1 MFLLLVFA
9 AAGACHLVAGQ
20 QCSIPNEDKIDCG
33 FVGSNQ
39 QSCEADG
46 CCWQPVDPNPSNAPW
61 CFKDASFVD
70 PCTEFLWS
78 ADGPGFD
85 DATYD
90 IMYTNYLSQLNI
102 LGSGAVVAAPDEGT
116 PGGSYYWHWMRD
128 AGLSIK
134 AWLDINENDYSV
146 VQEEV
151 GAYALWVEKV
161 QHKVDPNGID
171 VRIEPKFSIPDGE
184 PYTGGW
190 CRPQTDGPALRAM
203 ALSKWGMILE
213 NAGQGDPAHIFD
225 LVKFDLEWV
234 QANWQS
240 EGCDLWEEVRS
251 TDFYFNRMAYV
262 YSLNVAADFA
272 DTLGAPEASTYRALA
287 ETIKTT
293 AAAHWRSAEG
303 YIYESENRPYDGAV
317 IHSIATF
324 GEFLFPPESPEGA
337 STVAFLAKKFCRE
350 YPINQADNEAG
361 VPGVLIGRYPG
372 DQYAGGNPWQ
382 LLTAVTAEF
391 FYLGGQ
397 ATLKKIQQK
406 GNDYVLDPVENKEW
420 LKLLQINTKISAL
433 DFAKAQSGAGDAIM
447 NRMWE
452 YVKNDGGRMDEQ
464 IDKNTGA
471 QASAES
477 LTWSY
482 ANILHAIH
490 TRRQFVKLLNDL
502 KL

>member
-1 MFLLLVFA
+1 
-9 AAGACHLVAGQ
+9 
-20 QCSIPNEDKIDCG
+20 
-33 FVGSNQ
+33 
-39 QSCEADG
+39 
-46 CCWQPVDPNPSNAPW
+46 
-61 CFKDASFVD
+61 
-70 PCTEFLWS
+70 
-78 ADGPGFD
+78 
-85 DATYD
+85 
-90 IMYTNYLSQLNI
+90 
-102 LGSGAVVAAPDEGT
+102 
-116 PGGSYYWHWMRD
+116 
-128 AGLSIK
+128 
-134 AWLDINENDYSV
+134 
-146 VQEEV
+146 
-151 GAYALWVEKV
+151 
-161 QHKVDPNGID
+161 
-171 VRIEPKFSIPDGE
+171 
-184 PYTGGW
+184 
-190 CRPQTDGPALRAM
+190 
-203 ALSKWGMILE
+203 
-213 NAGQGDPAHIFD
+213 
-225 LVKFDLEWV
+225 
-234 QANWQS
+234 
-240 EGCDLWEEVRS
+240 
-251 TDFYFNRMAYV
+251 
-262 YSLNVAADFA
+262 
-272 DTLGAPEASTYRALA
+272 
-287 ETIKTT
+287 
-293 AAAHWRSAEG
+293 
-303 YIYESENRPYDGAV
+303 
-317 IHSIATF
+317 HSIATF

-490 TRRQFVKLLNDL
+490 TRRQFVKLLN
-502 KL
+502 